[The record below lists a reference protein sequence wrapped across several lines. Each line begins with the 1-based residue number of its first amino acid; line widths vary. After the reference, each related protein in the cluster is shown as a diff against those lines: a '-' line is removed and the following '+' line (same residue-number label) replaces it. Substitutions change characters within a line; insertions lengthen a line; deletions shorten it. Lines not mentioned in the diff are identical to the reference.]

1 MARSLHSS
9 QSGPSNGS
17 PLFDVRFSVQ
27 PGLLAMLTMNPTPTL
42 MCDDSYRTSRAN
54 VSIVMNTQREMLLGQ
69 VVLALL
75 FIIAI
80 LLSSQA

>member
-1 MARSLHSS
+1 
-9 QSGPSNGS
+9 
-17 PLFDVRFSVQ
+17 
-27 PGLLAMLTMNPTPTL
+27 MLTMNPTPTL